1 MSAPQPEVRISNP
14 LPVDRE
20 SRRGPSLMLSLLFT
34 LGLAAICLPL
44 LGFVVSISI
53 GWQGGLNAS
62 IVALKWAFYAVGA
75 LLAYG
80 FAVGVYHTLLAATGL
95 DRGRGR

>member
-1 MSAPQPEVRISNP
+1 MAAPQPEIRISNP
-14 LPVDRE
+14 LPVDRA
-20 SRRGPSLMLSLLFT
+20 SKRGPTLVLSILFT
-34 LGLAAICLPL
+34 AGLTAICLPL
-44 LGFVVSISI
+44 LAFVVSISI
-53 GWQGGLNAS
+53 GWQAGLNGS

-95 DRGRGR
+95 DRGRR